1 MADYR
6 KRLSDMTDEER
17 AEVAPGSAAYGNFLG
32 KAESGKPLSVQM
44 AEVGVEFTPVGTV
57 SGVLDIK
64 EELESEDPDY
74 TDVEE
79 LYRAQGEIRVLRSLL
94 LLREHVNG

>member
-1 MADYR
+1 MKLVVNNTLNPFVNNPEMYNPFLEEIMKRIDNVH
-6 KRLSDMTDEER
+6 KRLE
-17 AEVAPGSAAYGNFLG
+17 
-32 KAESGKPLSVQM
+32 Q
-44 AEVGVEFTPVGTV
+44 
-57 SGVLDIK
+57 I
-64 EELESEDPDY
+64 

>member
-1 MADYR
+1 MKLVVNNTLKPFVNNPELYNPFLEEIFKRIDGVH
-6 KRLSDMTDEER
+6 KRLE
-17 AEVAPGSAAYGNFLG
+17 
-32 KAESGKPLSVQM
+32 Q
-44 AEVGVEFTPVGTV
+44 
-57 SGVLDIK
+57 I
-64 EELESEDPDY
+64 

>member
-1 MADYR
+1 VNNTLKPFVNNPEMYNPFLEEIMKRIDNVH
-6 KRLSDMTDEER
+6 KRLE
-17 AEVAPGSAAYGNFLG
+17 
-32 KAESGKPLSVQM
+32 Q
-44 AEVGVEFTPVGTV
+44 
-57 SGVLDIK
+57 I
-64 EELESEDPDY
+64 